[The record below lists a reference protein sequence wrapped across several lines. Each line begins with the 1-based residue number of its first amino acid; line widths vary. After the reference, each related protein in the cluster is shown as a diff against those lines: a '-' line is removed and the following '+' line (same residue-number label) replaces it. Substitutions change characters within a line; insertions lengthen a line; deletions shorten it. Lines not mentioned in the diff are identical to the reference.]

1 MDHWPRLQVDI
12 CPIESRFRKTTDKM
26 LKVGGAVVVAFAP
39 HAQDGL
45 ELSNRL
51 RCFRRQLFCKI
62 AWGNRQNGLATT
74 NITMMAAAM
83 PGTSFKRRNC
93 LPVSLRS
100 PRASFFA

>member
-1 MDHWPRLQVDI
+1 
-12 CPIESRFRKTTDKM
+12 M

-45 ELSNRL
+45 GFLNTL
-51 RCFRRQLFCKI
+51 RCVRRQLFCKN
-62 AWGNRQNGLATT
+62 AGRNRQNGLATT

-83 PGTSFKRRNC
+83 PGTSFNRRNC